1 MDSLEYIDAY
11 FGGEFPLEE
20 ASRFEKRIQEDPA
33 FAEEVA
39 YYLGARTA
47 LKEVYDKERKARFRD
62 LYRQGARP
70 AEVRRM
76 NPRRWLPSA
85 AAAALLALIV
95 LSWLLFLRPA
105 EPSRLADRY
114 IRQNLIVLPMKMGG
128 ADGMQK
134 GISLYNTGRF
144 AEAIQQFEN
153 LLRLDPLHPLA
164 LLNAGIVAL
173 RMENYDQAL
182 DFFIKL
188 GNHTD
193 SHVNPALFYEAL
205 TLMRRNHAGDSDHAK
220 QLLRRIVQQDLN
232 KKGDA
237 QDLLSK
243 M

>member
-11 FGGEFPLEE
+11 FGGEFPREE
-20 ASRFEKRIQEDPA
+20 AGRFEERIQEDPA

-39 YYLGARTA
+39 HYLGTRTA
-47 LKEVYDKERKARFRD
+47 LKELYDEGRKARFRE
-62 LYRQGARP
+62 LYRQRPGP

-76 NPRRWLPSA
+76 NPREWLPAA

-95 LSWLLFLRPA
+95 LSWLLFGRPA
-105 EPSRLADRY
+105 EPFRLADRY
-114 IRQNLIVLPMKMGG
+114 IHQNLIVLPMKMGG
-128 ADGMQK
+128 ADSMLK

-144 AEAIQQFEN
+144 AEALQQFEN
-153 LLRLDPLHPLA
+153 LLRLDSLHPAA
-164 LLNAGIVAL
+164 LLNAGIVSL

-205 TLMRRNHAGDSDHAK
+205 TLMRRNRAGDPDHAK
-220 QLLRRIVQQDLN
+220 QLLRRIVQQDLD